1 MPMTD
6 KTWKE
11 CIRTAWNVYP
21 QSAVHIALRYFYFF
35 LFFVFFSSPK
45 FFIILKRMCEFSK
58 LEKEKIKSFFHH
70 PLYVRGLKLLTC
82 LFWMEENILYQ
93 KLHHKKV
100 AKPALQFQRIEI
112 PWRGGGYNLRRRP
125 MYPVASK
132 IVSRNYLNNFIISN
146 VWSILNELKFSTI
159 CGNRFFIGHI
169 LYLKLENFFLF
180 VYLFK

>member
-1 MPMTD
+1 MINLSVLDGGKYFVPKASPQKD
-6 KTWKE
+6 SKASIAISKN
-11 CIRTAWNVYP
+11 WNSV
-21 QSAVHIALRYFYFF
+21 
-35 LFFVFFSSPK
+35 K
-45 FFIILKRMCEFSK
+45 
-58 LEKEKIKSFFHH
+58 
-70 PLYVRGLKLLTC
+70 
-82 LFWMEENILYQ
+82 
-93 KLHHKKV
+93 
-100 AKPALQFQRIEI
+100 
-112 PWRGGGYNLRRRP
+112 GGGYNLRRRP